1 MEKDKLTNYNRE
13 AFLYPANLLFLVG
26 ASTLAFFFNDAE
38 VIPQLI
44 FATTIGIELVY
55 LGTVPR
61 LPVFRKFIEA
71 RKSRERGLIGTGTS
85 LFEGLDEDARKRFLV
100 LKHLTKLIRENFE
113 RLPYASSSLSKSV
126 SDKLNGLLNNYLNV
140 LDLFRKYERYL
151 THSTDAAIR
160 QEIQSE
166 TNEMEAT
173 SSEKLKAIKARRI
186 AILNKRL
193 ERFVVANEKFAI
205 AETQLETTEDAI
217 RYIYEQSMTMS
228 KPEDIDFQLD
238 HLILEVEE
246 TVTIM
251 EEVEA
256 DLMSTLTMTREW
268 EVLDKDLREKPA
280 SKVTDPPI

>member
-1 MEKDKLTNYNRE
+1 MEIDKLTNYNRE
-13 AFLYPANLLFLVG
+13 AFLYPPNLLFLVG
-26 ASTLAFFFNDAE
+26 ATTLAFFFNDVE
-38 VIPQLI
+38 VLSQLI

-71 RKSRERGLIGTGTS
+71 RKNRKKGLIGEGTS
-85 LFEGLDEDARKRFLV
+85 LFERLDDDARKRFLV

-113 RLPYASSSLSKSV
+113 RLPYTSSTLTKSV
-126 SDKLNGLLNNYLNV
+126 SEKLNGLLNNYLNV

-151 THSTDAAIR
+151 THSTDVAIR
-160 QEIQSE
+160 EEIQNE
-166 TNEMEAT
+166 TVEMEAT
-173 SSEKLKAIKARRI
+173 TSDKLKAIKARRI
-186 AILNKRL
+186 DILNKRL

-205 AETQLETTEDAI
+205 AETQLETIEDAI

-228 KPEDIDFQLD
+228 KPEDIDFQLE

-256 DLMSTLTMTREW
+256 DLLSTVSITREW
-268 EVLDKDLREKPA
+268 EALDNELQTKPA
-280 SKVTDPPI
+280 TKVNDSRS